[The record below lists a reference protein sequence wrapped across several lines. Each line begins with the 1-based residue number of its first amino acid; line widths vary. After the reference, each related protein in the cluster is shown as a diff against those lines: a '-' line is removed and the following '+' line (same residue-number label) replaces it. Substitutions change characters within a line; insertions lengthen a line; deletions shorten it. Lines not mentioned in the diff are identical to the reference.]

1 MSRSEM
7 VFQKSITLGAD
18 KEKARYW
25 LVKAAESNP
34 KAMVRLALKYCV
46 GKRTDEA
53 LALCIRQEI

>member
-1 MSRSEM
+1 M

-46 GKRTDEA
+46 GKGTDEA